1 MAYKKVQ
8 QIPCDP
14 MDTKTINPN
23 NHKPHI
29 TSKLNLWFKLYV
41 DDSNKKTYLNKTE
54 SARAAGY
61 RCRGKDPE
69 NCFRVIGSQNYTKL
83 KDRVSQWYND
93 VGLSENALKNKI
105 LELMSVKEKRFFSAP
120 IKDADGVVTDIFIK
134 EIEVDAIETQRKTLD
149 LGCKVQDMIS
159 PVKHMVTGKGGGKI
173 QVEHSLDDTWKELL
187 LSVTGDNTNELPT
200 TD

>member
-1 MAYKKVQ
+1 MSYKPIR

-23 NHKPHI
+23 THKPRI
-29 TSKLNLWFKLYV
+29 TSKLNAWFKFYI

-61 RCRGKDPE
+61 KCRGKNPE
-69 NCFRVIGSQNYTKL
+69 DCFHVIGSQNYRKL
-83 KDRVSQWYND
+83 KDRVAKWYD
-93 VGLSENALKNKI
+93 EVGLSENALKNKI

-120 IKDADGVVTDIFIK
+120 IKNADGVVTDIYIK

-159 PVKHMVTGKGGGKI
+159 PVRHMVTGKGGSKI
-173 QVEHSLDDTWKELL
+173 QVEHSLDETWKELL
-187 LSVTGDNTNELPT
+187 LAVTGDNTDDLPT
-200 TD
+200 TH